1 MDGFPE
7 PTELPMLDL
16 DISAIA
22 DLALDLDIDLG
33 VDLNLNANLD
43 TVSVKHVISDW
54 VDLSANTAYLR
65 GSADAF
71 GENTLVNV
79 EFDVVTTDNLS
90 SISVSVISV
99 TD

>member
-1 MDGFPE
+1 MIALN
-7 PTELPMLDL
+7 LPAISDLTLDL
-16 DISAIA
+16 DV
-22 DLALDLDIDLG
+22 DLG
-33 VDLNLNANLD
+33 IDLNLNANLD
-43 TVSVKHVISDW
+43 TVFVNHVISNW

-90 SISVSVISV
+90 SISVSVVSV
-99 TD
+99 SD

>member
-1 MDGFPE
+1 
-7 PTELPMLDL
+7 MLNL
-16 DISAIA
+16 DVSAIA
-22 DLALDLDIDLG
+22 DLAIDLDLDLG
-33 VDLNLNANLD
+33 IDLNLNANLSN
-43 TVSVKHVISDW
+43 VSVDHVITDW

>member
-1 MDGFPE
+1 
-7 PTELPMLDL
+7 MLDL
-16 DISAIA
+16 NLTSIA
-22 DLALDLDIDLG
+22 DLALDLDVDLG
-33 VDLNLNANLD
+33 IDINLNANLD
-43 TVSVKHVISDW
+43 TVFVNHVISDF

-90 SISVSVISV
+90 SISVSVVSV
-99 TD
+99 AD

>member
-1 MDGFPE
+1 MSG
-7 PTELPMLDL
+7 L
-16 DISAIA
+16 DISATA
-22 DLALDLDIDLG
+22 DLAIDLDLDFGI
-33 VDLNLNANLD
+33 DLNLNANLGN
-43 TVSVKHVISDW
+43 VFVNHVISDW